1 MNFTLTSAANAGVLI
16 ECGGTRL
23 LLDGIRR
30 RDDQDRLPVEALDSD
45 GLERA
50 MDTWEPA
57 GPGDGRARSAP

>member
-1 MNFTLTSAANAGVLI
+1 MMTVRWLGQSGYAIAA
-16 ECGGTRL
+16 GGTRL